1 MRTHA
6 DVELQL
12 VQDGRMW
19 QLAAQFF
26 VTQLQNRRERAVS
39 LATALIRNEKYDA
52 AALASKLAIVAE
64 LDDLIK
70 EIERKI
76 ARGNVATK
84 ELNDGT

>member
-1 MRTHA
+1 MRAHA
-6 DVELQL
+6 DVDLQL

-19 QLAAQFF
+19 QIAAQFF
-26 VTQLQNRRERAVS
+26 VTQLQSRRERAVS
-39 LATALIRNEKYDA
+39 QATALIRNEKYDA

-64 LDDLIK
+64 FDDLIK